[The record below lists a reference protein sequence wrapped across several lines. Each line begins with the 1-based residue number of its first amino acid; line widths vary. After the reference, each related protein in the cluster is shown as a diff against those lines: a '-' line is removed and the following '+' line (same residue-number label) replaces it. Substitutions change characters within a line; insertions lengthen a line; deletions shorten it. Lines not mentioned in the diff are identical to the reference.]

1 MATSTTS
8 TTMPDW
14 AQPYA
19 AGYLGRAQATA
30 DRPYQAFGGDRVA
43 GFTPWQQ
50 QGLQAQANR
59 ALQGNPLLPAAQQAL
74 QEQFQGQQPGATAN
88 PYLGE
93 GNPYLTQSIDDAQ
106 GDLVRNWNTVQAPAF
121 DTAMARGGS
130 FGNANIAQAAGF
142 GAEGLQRNLGR
153 ISTDMR
159 MAELG
164 QRRQLGE
171 SFASR
176 QDAMTNAGRNRVL
189 QALGMAPTL
198 AEADYTDI
206 NRLTQAGQMAQQQEQ
221 RVLDDEYGRF
231 VEERDYPMRQLDIM
245 SGALRSVNP
254 GSTTTQ
260 TSPDPS
266 TASQVAGGAL
276 TAAML
281 WRLLSGGG

>member
-1 MATSTTS
+1 MATTTS
-8 TTMPDW
+8 STAMPSW

-19 AGYLGRAQATA
+19 AGYLERAQATA
-30 DRPYQAFGGDRVA
+30 DRPYQQYEGDRVA

-50 QGLQAQANR
+50 QGLQAQATR
-59 ALQGNPLLPAAQQAL
+59 AMQGNPLLPAAQKTL

-93 GNPYLTQSIDDAQ
+93 GNPYLTQSIGDAQ
-106 GDLVRNWNTVQAPAF
+106 SDLVRSWNTVQAPAF
-121 DTAMARGGS
+121 DTAMSRGGS

-159 MAELG
+159 LADLN

-171 SFASR
+171 SFAGR

-189 QALGMAPTL
+189 QALGMAPEM

-221 RVLDDEYGRF
+221 RLLDDEYGRF
-231 VEERDYPMRQLDIM
+231 VEQRDYPQRQLDIM

-260 TSPDPS
+260 TTPDPS
-266 TASQVAGGAL
+266 KLSQVAGGAI
-276 TAAML
+276 TAATL
-281 WRLLSGGG
+281 WDLLFGEK